1 MGNKLEDEI
10 MEHQDEEEAIKQL
23 KERLNSEEFK
33 GYCNGPDTSTSY
45 WEKARDDW
53 NLICKVYKLAENQF
67 QSAHY
72 TLLNVCKQRC
82 RANVIGTDQKTY
94 CLYEVAHKII
104 ENVDSIVN

>member
-10 MEHQDEEEAIKQL
+10 MEHQDEDEAINQL

-53 NLICKVYKLAENQF
+53 KLICKVYKSAENQC
-67 QSAHY
+67 QSNHKP
-72 TLLNVCKQRC
+72 LNVCKHRC
-82 RANVIGTDQKTY
+82 RANVIGADQKTY

-104 ENVDSIVN
+104 ESVDSIVN